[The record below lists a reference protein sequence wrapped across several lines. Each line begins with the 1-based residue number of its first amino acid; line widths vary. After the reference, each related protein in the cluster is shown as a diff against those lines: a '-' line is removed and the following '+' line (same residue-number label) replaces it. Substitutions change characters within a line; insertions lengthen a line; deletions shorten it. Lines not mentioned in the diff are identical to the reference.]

1 MPKKVSGEKAL
12 LDEQNERIFPVSK
25 IRSNNAPGP
34 RSTPFQVLSSFIFM
48 AVCFSLNHGCV
59 TGLIGLASANFSKE
73 LAGAQLGTLYIVYV
87 FTALFASAALVSIFG
102 SKWALVTG
110 VGMYCFYVIS
120 FAIAAIFPSAQWPAA
135 LTGAILGGVAAG
147 NLWTAQGAYFG
158 ETVKIYSQ
166 VTGKDEKDVTS
177 MLSSYFAF
185 CYLSFEVLTKLL
197 TSILYFTN
205 RGKSKKSS
213 DTFIYVVFSIMAVV
227 SAIGMAFIRNMSP
240 DTEQSDTRNN
250 PQKRFT
256 TEKALGA
263 VKLLSSDRKMLY
275 MWFPCISFGILAGF
289 LNYHVN
295 GDIVKNAP
303 GIGTDYIGFFGAT
316 VAGVAAISSLVFG
329 WLSQRYG
336 KGLFLIMGQICFGL
350 EALVVI
356 ALPTSSLEN
365 WTPLFCIY
373 ALHGLGRATF
383 EQTMRASF
391 ADIWDDKSLQPYAFA
406 NIIIS
411 NGGATAA
418 CFFIFPY
425 IPGFAMGL
433 TGVIAAGLGL
443 IGYLMARAEM
453 SSFHEIDAEAP
464 ITSVHKDELDQ

>member
-1 MPKKVSGEKAL
+1 MPKKHSKEKSL
-12 LDEQNERIFPVSK
+12 LEDQNDRNTFPVSK

-48 AVCFSLNHGCV
+48 AVCFSVNHGCV
-59 TGLIGLASANFSKE
+59 TGLIGLASANFPKA
-73 LAGAQLGTLYIVYV
+73 LAGTQLGTLYILYV
-87 FTALFASAALVSIFG
+87 LTALFASAALVSIFG
-102 SKWALVTG
+102 TKWALVTG
-110 VGMYCFYVIS
+110 VSMYCFYVIS
-120 FAIAAIFPSAQWPAA
+120 FAIAAIFPAIQWPAA
-135 LTGAILGGVAAG
+135 IVGAVLGGMAAG

-185 CYLSFEVLTKLL
+185 CYLAFEVLTKLL

-205 RGKSKKSS
+205 KNKSKKAS
-213 DTFIYVVFSIMAVV
+213 DTFIYVVFSIIAVA
-227 SAIGMAFIRNMSP
+227 SAIGMMFIRNMSP
-240 DTEQSDTRNN
+240 PDQSDTRNN

-256 TEKALGA
+256 TEKAFGA
-263 VKLLSSDRKMLY
+263 INILTSDRKMLY

-316 VAGVAAISSLVFG
+316 VAGVAAISSLIFG

-336 KGLFLIMGQICFGL
+336 KGIFLIMGQICFGL

-356 ALPTSSLEN
+356 ALPSSSLES

-373 ALHGLGRATF
+373 ALHGMGRATF

-391 ADIWDDKSLQPYAFA
+391 ADIWDDKALQPYAFA

-425 IPGFAMGL
+425 ISGFAMGL
-433 TGVIAAGLGL
+433 AGVIAAGLGL
-443 IGYLMARAEM
+443 SGYLMARAEM
-453 SSFHEIDAEAP
+453 SSFHEIDPESP
-464 ITSVHKDELDQ
+464 ITPVHKDDVE